1 MRKLANLLLAA
12 ALSTLTMDV
21 AAASLATQT
30 TSDSGVIVKVT
41 PKALDGNGQD
51 FEVMLETHTSELDDD
66 LARSATLTVDG
77 GTPRAPIE
85 WRGDPPG
92 GHHRQGILRFKG
104 AMSTPNS
111 VELRIVRAGESAPR
125 VFRWRL
131 Q

>member
-1 MRKLANLLLAA
+1 MRKRANVLLAV
-12 ALSTLTMDV
+12 ALSTLAAGA
-21 AAASLATQT
+21 AAASFATQT

-51 FEVMLETHTSELDDD
+51 FEVVLETHASELDDD

-77 GTPRAPIE
+77 GTPQAPIE

-104 AMSTPNS
+104 TTPTPAS
-111 VELRIVRAGESAPR
+111 IELRIVRAGESAPR
-125 VFRWRL
+125 VFHWRL
-131 Q
+131 R